1 MPKHK
6 STLMDRFLAK
16 VQKTETCWWWK
27 PSKETK
33 NYGKFWNETRQEDAH
48 RVAYRMFVGGDH
60 NLELRV
66 QQCVLLCLVL

>member
-48 RVAYRMFVGGDH
+48 RVAYRMFVGGIPK
-60 NLELRV
+60 NM
-66 QQCVLLCLVL
+66 CVLHKCDINIV